1 MKNQLL
7 LIVLAVC
14 FTSTAF
20 GQSNFFNQDTRLN
33 KTYLDNK
40 RVLDKTYQYELMR
53 SPAWQNF
60 LQEHGSWYVWFNEEN
75 AKPHRAYGQ
84 PISVSGSTPE
94 EKAMNFI
101 TGKLGDF
108 NIPLDDLRLTNS
120 NKNEKMHFI
129 NYHQVYNGLKV
140 QNSNL
145 TVRLSSAGDVI
156 LWGAD
161 VYNDIDIDVTPSID
175 GNQAGIAAAVGIT
188 TPIEATVVKPSLVVL
203 PIPDRKHPKQNKYKL
218 VYEVN
223 VHTTETN
230 GIPANWYT
238 LVDALSGEIYYRHN
252 EVYTCGMEHNH
263 SKSCAPTDKKDARAK
278 VAKAKMAA
286 ADIEV
291 TVQGTVYPTDPAN
304 PTSVVN
310 LGNIDLTVGGTN
322 YSLDGNGYVMTSET
336 GTATAVIPLEGAW
349 CKIVNDG
356 SSSTPSMTVSVNDG
370 APNVLSIDGD
380 ANIIERSAYNNVNV
394 IHDYMKSI
402 LPSFA
407 GMDWK
412 LPTNVEITPH
422 ECNAFYNGSS
432 INFYTDNVDCY
443 SLAQVND
450 VVFHEYG
457 HGINYEFYNE
467 NFMNFQNGA
476 MGEGYADVWGYAEFE
491 DPLLGDG
498 HNPMDLTDVIRRY
511 DIDPKVYPN
520 DLVGQVHADGEIIA
534 GAWWDTYVNLGNDMP
549 GMMSLFAT
557 AYLGGQAENPDGNE
571 GQAYTEVLL
580 DCLLA
585 DDTDADISNGTPNDA
600 AIVDAFRIHGIT
612 LISNAVLTHTP
623 IEASVGAAGIDIS
636 ADLTLGLPWSD
647 YLSDVKCIYQ
657 VNDNGTWDT
666 IPLTN
671 TSGSTWD
678 GQIPAQSNG
687 TVIAYYLGAE
697 DVNGVLSAVEPIMA
711 NNDDPNLPYYILVG
725 YSLELEEDGFD
736 FISNFG
742 NWTAGVSDDNASTG
756 LWENTSPLGSWG
768 TPGDNSTMVAPDH
781 QHTPGGSF
789 CWVTGRGVSTTD
801 GLGVND
807 VDAGKTTIEL
817 DPIDLSM
824 YTNPAISYWRWY
836 TNNPPSGANPNAD
849 WWQVYIS
856 NDGGSSWTFV
866 EETKT
871 SERNWRRNAFRIQ
884 DYTTTTNNMQ
894 LRFVASD
901 STRPGQYLDGGSLIE
916 AALDDI
922 RLWEEIPAS
931 VDDIEGVSNFRVYP
945 NPASSMANL
954 SFMTQAKLEDVSVEI
969 VNHMGQVVFT
979 HQIAIVEDH
988 FRMPIDVSSLAAGI
1002 YHVTISSGGRTNSK
1016 KLSIQK

>member
-7 LIVLAVC
+7 LTALMVC
-14 FTSTAF
+14 LIGPSF
-20 GQSNFFNQDTRLN
+20 GQSNFLNQDTRLR

-40 RVLDKTYQYELMR
+40 RVLDKTYQYELLK
-53 SPAWQNF
+53 SPTWQNF
-60 LQEHGSWYVWFNEEN
+60 VQEHGNWYVWFNEEN
-75 AKPHRAYGQ
+75 AKPHRAYGE
-84 PISVSGSTPE
+84 PIRTVGATPE
-94 EKAMNFI
+94 DKAMNFI
-101 TGKLGDF
+101 TNELGDF
-108 NIPLDDLRLTNS
+108 NIPIGDLQLTNS
-120 NKNEKMHFI
+120 NKNKKMFFI
-129 NYHQVYNGLKV
+129 NYHQLYNGLKV

-145 TVRLSSAGDVI
+145 TVRLNSDGDVI

-161 VYNDIDIDVTPSID
+161 VYNDIDIDVTPSLSEA
-175 GNQAGIAAAVGIT
+175 QAGSSAAADIT
-188 TPIEATVVKPSLVVL
+188 TPIESTVVKPELVVL
-203 PIPDRKHPKQNKYKL
+203 PIPDRDHPKQNKYKL

-223 VHTTETN
+223 VHTTEIN

-238 LVDALSGEIYYRHN
+238 LVDANNGEVYYRHN
-252 EVYTCGMEHNH
+252 EVYTCGIEHDH
-263 SKSCAPTDKKDARAK
+263 SKACKPENKLDAKNKIAN
-278 VAKAKMAA
+278 AKMEAA
-286 ADIEV
+286 NIEV
-291 TVQGTVYPTDPAN
+291 TVQGTVYPSDPSN
-304 PTSVVN
+304 PTAVLN
-310 LGNIDLTVGGTN
+310 LANIDLTVGGTG
-322 YSLDGNGYVMTSET
+322 YTLDGNGYVMTSET
-336 GTATAVIPLEGAW
+336 GTATANIPLQGTW
-349 CKIVNDG
+349 CRIVNDG
-356 SSSTPSMTVSVNDG
+356 TSSTPSISVSVNDA
-370 APNVLSIDGD
+370 APNTVSVDGG

-394 IHDYMKSI
+394 IHDYMKTV
-402 LPSFA
+402 LPSFT
-407 GMDWK
+407 GMDWQ

-432 INFYTDNVDCY
+432 INFYTDNTDCY

-457 HGINYEFYNE
+457 HGINYEFYSDNGM
-467 NFMNFQNGA
+467 FFQNGA
-476 MGEGYADVWGYAEFE
+476 MGEGYADVWAYAEFE

-498 HNPMDLTDVIRRY
+498 HNPGDFSQVIRRY

-534 GAWWDTYVNLGNDMP
+534 GAWWDLYLNLGNDMP
-549 GMMSLFAT
+549 AMMDLFAV
-557 AYLGGQAENPDGNE
+557 AYLGGQAQNADGNE

-585 DDTDADISNGTPNDA
+585 DDTDGDISNGTPNDA
-600 AIVDAFRIHGIT
+600 AIVEAFRAHGIT

-623 IEASVGAAGIDIS
+623 VEAAAGATGIEITANLS
-636 ADLTLGLPWSD
+636 LGLPWSD
-647 YLSDVKCIYQ
+647 YLSDVQCVYQ
-657 VNDNGTWDT
+657 VNDNGNWDT
-666 IPLTN
+666 IPLAN
-671 TSGSTWD
+671 TSGSTWN
-678 GQIPAQSNG
+678 GQIPAQPNG
-687 TVIAYYLGAE
+687 SIVAYYIGAE
-697 DVNGVLSAVEPIMA
+697 DVNGVLSAVEPVMA
-711 NNDDPNLPYYILVG
+711 NNDDANLPYYVLVG
-725 YSLELEEDGFD
+725 YGLELQEDGYD
-736 FISNFG
+736 FVSSFG
-742 NWTAGVSDDNASTG
+742 NWTAILPDDNATTG
-756 LWENTSPLGSWG
+756 TWENVIPVGSWG

-781 QHTPGGSF
+781 QHTPGGQY
-789 CWVTGRGVSTTD
+789 CWVTGRSASTTD

-807 VDAGKTTIEL
+807 VDAGKTTIQL

-871 SERNWRRNAFRIQ
+871 SDRSWRRNAFRIQ
-884 DYTTTTNNMQ
+884 DYTTVTNNMM

-901 STRPGQYLDGGSLIE
+901 STRPGQYLNGGSLVE

-945 NPASSMANL
+945 NPASTMANL
-954 SFMTQAKLEDVSVEI
+954 SFVAQVELEDVDVEI

-979 HQIAIVEDH
+979 HQVARVEDQ
-988 FRMPIDVSSLAAGI
+988 FRLQIDVSGLAAGI
-1002 YHVTISSGGRTNSK
+1002 YHVTIRSGGHFNNK